1 VFATII
7 LNGILFGMLLSILIG
22 PVFFVLLETSIKKGA
37 RHAIFIDLG
46 VLLSDV
52 LYLIAAFFF
61 SEKINESIKEVSYI
75 KYIGAALFIIMGVV
89 SIVNKKSPQKG
100 KRIDVDG
107 LEKMGNNPVSIM
119 RVRTYFALIGKGI
132 GLNAINPAVLIYW
145 IGASTYATEQLNIE
159 GSNLIYYFS
168 ATLATMFGVDLLK
181 IHFASKLK
189 NKLTPRALDRI
200 SVIVG
205 CCLIFF
211 GLVICFQDVYVQ

>member
-1 VFATII
+1 MFATII

-22 PVFFVLLETSIKKGA
+22 PVFFILLETSIKKGP
-37 RHAIFIDLG
+37 RHAIFIDIG

-61 SEKINESIKEVSYI
+61 SEKINQSINEFAYL
-75 KYIGAALFIIMGVV
+75 KYIGAALFIIMGIV

-100 KRIDVDG
+100 RQIDVDG

-119 RVRTYFALIGKGI
+119 RLRTYFALIGKGV

-145 IGASTYATEQLNIE
+145 IGASTYATEQLQIE
-159 GSNLIYYFS
+159 GFNLIYYFS
-168 ATLATMFGVDLLK
+168 ATLGTMFGLDLLK

-200 SVIVG
+200 SVVVG

-211 GLVICFQDVYVQ
+211 GLVICFQDVYV

>member
-1 VFATII
+1 
-7 LNGILFGMLLSILIG
+7 MLY
-22 PVFFVLLETSIKKGA
+22 
-37 RHAIFIDLG
+37 FIDIG

-61 SEKINESIKEVSYI
+61 SEKINHSIKEFAYL
-75 KYIGAALFIIMGVV
+75 KYVGAALFIGMGIV
-89 SIVNKKSPQKG
+89 SIINKKSPQKG
-100 KRIDVDG
+100 KQIDIDG

-159 GSNLIYYFS
+159 GPNLIYYFS

-181 IHFASKLK
+181 IYFASKLK
-189 NKLTPRALDRI
+189 NKLTPRALDRVSI
-200 SVIVG
+200 IVG

>member
-1 VFATII
+1 MFATII

-37 RHAIFIDLG
+37 RHAIFIDIG

-52 LYLIAAFFF
+52 LYLVAAFFF
-61 SEKINESIKEVSYI
+61 SEKINQSINEFAYL
-75 KYIGAALFIIMGVV
+75 KYVGAALFIILGIV

-100 KRIDVDG
+100 KQIDVDG

-119 RVRTYFALIGKGI
+119 RVRTYFALIGKGV
-132 GLNAINPAVLIYW
+132 GLNAINPAVLVYW
-145 IGASTYATEQLNIE
+145 IGASTYATEQLQIE
-159 GSNLIYYFS
+159 GTNLIYYFS
-168 ATLATMFGVDLLK
+168 ATLATMFGLDLLK

-189 NKLTPRALDRI
+189 NKLTPRTLEMV
-200 SVIVG
+200 SVVVG

-211 GLVICFQDVYVQ
+211 GLVICFHDIYV